1 MGHWFVSPP
10 FRIEDILEQR
20 FGGSASRELAMT
32 PISNAQVTIWQV
44 GNSLT
49 PAEGPWAI
57 FTSLNFALDQGFELN
72 GINLLQP
79 GQVFSMVQTLYIDAS
94 QTDSNITVLVQK
106 SGQVIRIKGRT
117 QGYYPV
123 VAPDIWDMVI
133 TCYDLNAVVPVAL
146 LNYQVMPGA
155 WVTQ

>member
-1 MGHWFVSPP
+1 
-10 FRIEDILEQR
+10 
-20 FGGSASRELAMT
+20 MT
-32 PISNAQVTIWQV
+32 PISNAQTTIWQI

-57 FTSLNFALDQGFELN
+57 FTVLNFVLDTSFELN

-79 GQVFSMVQTLYIDAS
+79 GQVFSMVQTLYLDAS
-94 QTDSNITVLVQK
+94 QTDSNVTVLVQK

-123 VAPDIWDMVI
+123 IAPDIWDMVI
-133 TCYDLNAVVPVAL
+133 SCYDAVAQIPVAL
-146 LNYQVMPGA
+146 LNYQVTPGA
-155 WVTQ
+155 WATQ

>member
-1 MGHWFVSPP
+1 
-10 FRIEDILEQR
+10 
-20 FGGSASRELAMT
+20 MT

-49 PAEGPWAI
+49 PVEGPWAI
-57 FTSLNFALDQGFELN
+57 LSVLNFANDQTFELN

-94 QTDSNITVLVQK
+94 GTDAGVTVLVQK
-106 SGQVIRIKGRT
+106 SAQVIRVKGRT

-133 TCYDLNAVVPVAL
+133 TCLDGAAVVPVAL
-146 LNYQVMPGA
+146 LNYAVTPGA
-155 WVTQ
+155 WPTQ